1 MELGGWLARPER
13 SSHTCSAGDLSEH
26 AQFRCGSAGA
36 QVPSCSGP
44 PCPKGSAF
52 QDFPTPPSNGS
63 ARRSAVG
70 LLGSNTLFT
79 GLKGYPAVLYT
90 YQLGR

>member
-1 MELGGWLARPER
+1 MALHPAFSR
-13 SSHTCSAGDLSEH
+13 SIIMRNS
-26 AQFRCGSAGA
+26 
-36 QVPSCSGP
+36 
-44 PCPKGSAF
+44 CPKGSAF